1 MIIPFRFNTAIV
13 HRKSEC
19 GLRFHR
25 IHHTETISSG
35 KLRVGQYYIL
45 LSCARSVTRQEGH
58 IFVVDEDRCFGCA
71 ACVALCPVDALCL
84 DGLLVYVEE
93 SACTHCE
100 LCIPSCPVFALDI
113 VQESVVEVIM

>member
-1 MIIPFRFNTAIV
+1 MIISFRFNTAIV
-13 HRKSEC
+13 HRKSEYR
-19 GLRFHR
+19 LQFHR
-25 IHHTETISSG
+25 IHYAEIISSG

-84 DGLLVYVEE
+84 DGLLLYVEE